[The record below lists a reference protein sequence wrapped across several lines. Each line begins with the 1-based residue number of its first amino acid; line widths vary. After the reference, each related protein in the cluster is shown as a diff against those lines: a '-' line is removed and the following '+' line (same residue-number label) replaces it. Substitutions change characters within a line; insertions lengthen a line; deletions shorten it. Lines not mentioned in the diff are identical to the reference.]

1 MPLFSPVTVW
11 WLQTRNH
18 TNPVL
23 PPASMNKRTTVHV
36 SPNGDCCRVLQHDL
50 GWALKGRVCGYK
62 WLYLWVYLVTSVHLI
77 VFVPLVS
84 HREWHYTSLA
94 IDTFT
99 VDIKVFFFLV
109 RIQNVTQQTSNEVR
123 NRVFCESHI
132 KKEYRII
139 CMLLHISIYACI
151 YVFTY
156 YMQKWTPCS
165 YIQTHPQITHYLFLD
180 SFVMNT
186 KSFLS

>member
-1 MPLFSPVTVW
+1 MA
-11 WLQTRNH
+11 
-18 TNPVL
+18 VL
-23 PPASMNKRTTVHV
+23 V
-36 SPNGDCCRVLQHDL
+36 SLLGDDCTPDC
-50 GWALKGRVCGYK
+50 VCAR
-62 WLYLWVYLVTSVHLI
+62 WV
-77 VFVPLVS
+77 VPLVS

-94 IDTFT
+94 IGTST
-99 VDIKVFFFLV
+99 VGIKVFFFLI

-132 KKEYRII
+132 GKEYRII
-139 CMLLHISIYACI
+139 RMLSHISIYACI

-180 SFVMNT
+180 SFVMNI
-186 KSFLS
+186 KSFFIIKMYINMTYR